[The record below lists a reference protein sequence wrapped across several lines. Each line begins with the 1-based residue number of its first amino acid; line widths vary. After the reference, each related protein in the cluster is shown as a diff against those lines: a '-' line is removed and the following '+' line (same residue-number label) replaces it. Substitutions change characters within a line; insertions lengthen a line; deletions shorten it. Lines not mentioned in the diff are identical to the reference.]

1 MKPTDQPKTENP
13 QPNSNNTPLWT
24 IMHTFLTSLR
34 NPSPLMNIVGPN
46 QSGKTL
52 LIKDFLAEILRSNF
66 TGKIYYCDTEAK
78 FPLRTYQELLPKS
91 QLLHIVYKAIPN
103 AKLLTNILQMMGQGI
118 IKVQPGDIIIIDSVS
133 EPLKRQLCVAESAVE
148 FKHEAVE
155 FYQQILTR
163 ITQLITQWR
172 VRVILTHHMSYQ
184 PVYGSNQPF
193 QQNMMEQ
200 IAGLWIYLS
209 RNHNLIADNTFHDS
223 YGMTILHNHEQ
234 IAEFPYT
241 IEKGTIQLLK
251 PSLEPPQEIDQEE
264 EDQAP
269 IPPAEE
275 EEEEENPSYSK
286 SEEQEELEADDE

>member
-1 MKPTDQPKTENP
+1 MNP
-13 QPNSNNTPLWT
+13 ASNSNNTPLWT

-34 NPSPLMNIVGPN
+34 NPAPILNIVGPN

-103 AKLLTNILQMMGQGI
+103 ARLLTNILQMMGQGI

-133 EPLKRQLCVAESAVE
+133 EHLKRQLCVAESALE
-148 FKHEAVE
+148 FKREAVE

-200 IAGLWIYLS
+200 IAGLWIYLT
-209 RNHNLIADNTFHDS
+209 RDHNLIADNTFQDS
-223 YGMTILHNHEQ
+223 YAMTILHNHEQ

-251 PSLEPPQEIDQEE
+251 PPLDLPKEIEE
-264 EDQAP
+264 EDQEP
-269 IPPAEE
+269 IPPDEE
-275 EEEEENPSYSK
+275 EEEDYPSRVK
-286 SEEQEELEADDE
+286 IDEEELEADDE